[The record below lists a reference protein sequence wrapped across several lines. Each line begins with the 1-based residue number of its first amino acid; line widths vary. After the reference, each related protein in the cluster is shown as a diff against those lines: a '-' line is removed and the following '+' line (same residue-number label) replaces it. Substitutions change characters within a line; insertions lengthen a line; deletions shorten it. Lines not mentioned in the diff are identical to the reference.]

1 MLGLASNEGLGHA
14 GDEARRNAMG
24 HYAGDMRPEWFE
36 KEPPKREPDANQ
48 FRVGDVW
55 ETTRG
60 HLYRVIEVR
69 RGGQA
74 ILRAGAT
81 GERGRIVR
89 KQWDGT
95 GWWAR
100 VSCVA

>member
-1 MLGLASNEGLGHA
+1 
-14 GDEARRNAMG
+14 MG
-24 HYAGDMRPEWFE
+24 HYACDMRPEWFE
-36 KEPPKREPDANQ
+36 KDPPKKREPDADQ

-60 HLYRVIEVR
+60 QIYRVVEVR

-81 GERGRIVR
+81 GDGGRIVR
-89 KQWDGT
+89 KQWDGI
-95 GWWAR
+95 GWWRR

>member
-1 MLGLASNEGLGHA
+1 
-14 GDEARRNAMG
+14 MG
-24 HYAGDMRPEWFE
+24 HYACDMRPEWFE
-36 KEPPKREPDANQ
+36 PAADQ

-55 ETTRG
+55 ETSRG

-69 RGGQA
+69 RDVGQA

-89 KQWDGT
+89 RRWDGI
-95 GWWAR
+95 GVWRR
-100 VSCVA
+100 VSCGIR